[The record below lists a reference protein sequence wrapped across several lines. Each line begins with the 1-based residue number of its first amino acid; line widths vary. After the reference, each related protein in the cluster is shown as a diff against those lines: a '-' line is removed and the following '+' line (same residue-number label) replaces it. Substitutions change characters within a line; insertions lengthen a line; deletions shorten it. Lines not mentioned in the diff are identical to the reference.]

1 MEDLLIRGGRNEFL
15 VPFVSLNASTG
26 MCEISGE
33 SSLEYTGE
41 FYDQILNWLKT
52 YALEKS
58 QLLIFAFKLTYFN
71 TSSYKAIL
79 GTLRELKRQQD
90 IGKKVTVQWYYPE
103 DDSDMLMDAQDLME
117 SAEIDMELNSYQP
130 EE

>member
-1 MEDLLIRGGRNEFL
+1 MEDFLIKGGRNEFL
-15 VPFVSLNASTG
+15 VPYVSLNASSG
-26 MCEISGE
+26 MCEMSGE

-41 FYDQILNWLKT
+41 FYDQIINWLKM
-52 YALEKS
+52 YALEDSKT
-58 QLLIFAFKLTYFN
+58 LTFAFKLTYFN

-90 IGKKVTVQWYYPE
+90 IGKKVVVQWYYPE

-117 SAEIDMELNSYQP
+117 SADIEMELLSYQP
-130 EE
+130 ED

>member
-1 MEDLLIRGGRNEFL
+1 MEHFLVKGGRNEFL
-15 VPFVSLNASTG
+15 VPYVSLNPDSG

-41 FYDQILNWLKT
+41 FYDQIVKWLKDYSVEET
-52 YALEKS
+52 K
-58 QLLIFAFKLTYFN
+58 LLTFAFKLTYFN

-90 IGKKVTVQWYYPE
+90 IGKKVAVQWFYPE

-117 SAEIDMELNSYQP
+117 SAEIDMELIAYQS
-130 EE
+130 ED

>member
-1 MEDLLIRGGRNEFL
+1 MENFLVKGGRNEFL
-15 VPFVSLNASTG
+15 VPYVSLDASKGT
-26 MCEISGE
+26 CELSGE

-41 FYDQILNWLKT
+41 FYDQIITWLKQYST
-52 YALEKS
+52 EESK
-58 QLLIFAFKLTYFN
+58 QLVFAFKLTYFN

-90 IGKKVTVQWYYPE
+90 IGKKVVVQWFYPE

-117 SAEIDMELNSYQP
+117 SAEIEMELIAHQS

>member
-1 MEDLLIRGGRNEFL
+1 MENFLVKGGRNEFL
-15 VPFVSLNASTG
+15 VPYVSLDASKG
-26 MCEISGE
+26 VCEISGE

-41 FYDQILNWLKT
+41 FYDQIVNWLKQ
-52 YALEKS
+52 YS
-58 QLLIFAFKLTYFN
+58 QEESKTLTFAFKLTYFN

-90 IGKKVTVQWYYPE
+90 IGKKVIVQWYYPE

-117 SAEIDMELNSYQP
+117 SAEIEMELNAYQP